1 VFVLGIYAIY
11 SVLTRSVDP
20 FHAWLI
26 VGSVVVMVGALLLSA
41 AGLDL
46 TWSLL
51 VLAATPWVTVVGYE
65 LRGHRHNAAVLA
77 DLYGPDS
84 TA

>member
-1 VFVLGIYAIY
+1 MTA
-11 SVLTRSVDP
+11 
-20 FHAWLI
+20 
-26 VGSVVVMVGALLLSA
+26 GSVVVMVGALLLSA

-65 LRGHRHNAAVLA
+65 LRGHRHDAQVLA
-77 DLYGPDS
+77 ELE
-84 TA
+84 AR